1 MKPLPKAD
9 LDVVTKYF
17 QENNVDLENASFLI
31 SGMTGFVG
39 SWLVDSLVHINKEFS
54 LKIAIT
60 GITRNASKID
70 TWTNLA
76 SQENLK
82 IIESDIRELKNIE
95 GSFTHF
101 VHTATPT
108 TSATRAGDLVNV
120 FESSVLGARNL
131 LEIAKKQRVPPIFL
145 HTSSGAVYEKSPSD
159 LKIIPLTWPIQD
171 LATSESVDVE
181 YARAKIETEK
191 LIVAATNEGSVQGI
205 NARLFSFMGPRVPL
219 QEHYSIGNFIYSGMY
234 EDEIKLSVNPTIVRS
249 YEHATDMASALIYIL
264 GLGQPGVFHV
274 GSDKGK
280 ELIAWAELVGKVFS
294 KPVRNLYA
302 DKAQKPDIIP
312 YVPEHDKRI
321 PRGLG
326 ELISKEEQIVNW
338 RNWLNTNH

>member
-1 MKPLPKAD
+1 MKTLPKAD
-9 LDVVTKYF
+9 LDVVAKYF

-39 SWLVDSLVHINKEFS
+39 SWLVDSLVHINKEFGV
-54 LKIAIT
+54 KIAIT
-60 GITRNASKID
+60 GITRNASKIN
-70 TWTNLA
+70 TWNNLLP
-76 SQENLK
+76 ENVK
-82 IIESDIRELKNIE
+82 IIESDIRTLNKVED
-95 GSFTHF
+95 SFTHF

-131 LEIAKKQRVPPIFL
+131 LEIAKKQTVPPIFL
-145 HTSSGAVYEKSPSD
+145 HTSSGAVYKKSPSH
-159 LKIIPLTWPIQD
+159 LRTIPLTWPMQD
-171 LATSESVDVE
+171 LAASESVDVE

-191 LIVAATNEGSVQGI
+191 LIVAATDEGSVQGI

-219 QEHYSIGNFIYSGMY
+219 QEHYSIGNFMYSGMY
-234 EDEIKLSVNPTIVRS
+234 EDEIKLSVNPTTVRS

-264 GLGQPGVFHV
+264 GLGQTGVFHV
-274 GSDKGK
+274 GSDKGE

-294 KPVRNLYA
+294 KPVKNLYV
-302 DKAQKPDIIP
+302 DNAQKTDIIP
-312 YVPEHDKRI
+312 YVPEHDERI

-338 RNWLNTNH
+338 RNWLSTHH